1 MKWFK
6 ELLEKAEIK
15 DGKLDIDEIIKKS
28 ETEFSQN
35 AVSIEDE
42 NLLKK
47 KFEQAETDIKNRDKQ
62 LEELKKVDV
71 DKMREEIT
79 KLQRENKENR
89 EKSEADIKEMRIS
102 HAVDMVLVKE
112 GVKGDKAM
120 AAVKALLSLEN
131 AEIEGDSVKGLD
143 KQIEDLKADSS
154 VGVLFG
160 GDDNG
165 VRLTGVKPAESG
177 DGLPQNKSVDS
188 MNYEELC
195 AYMDANPEKTMIN

>member
-15 DGKLDIDEIIKKS
+15 DGKLDIDEIIKKA

-35 AVSIEDE
+35 AVSIEE
-42 NLLKK
+42 FNLLKK

-71 DKMREEIT
+71 DEMREEIT

-131 AEIEGDSVKGLD
+131 AELDGDVIKGLD
-143 KQIEDLKADSS
+143 KQIKDLKADTS
-154 VGVLFG
+154 VGALFG
-160 GDDNG
+160 AAASGAKFRG
-165 VRLTGVKPAESG
+165 AKPDESG
-177 DGLPQNKSVDS
+177 DRPPKGKDVNNMS
-188 MNYEELC
+188 YEELC
-195 AYMDANPEKTMIN
+195 AYMEANPENTVIN

>member
-15 DGKLDIDEIIKKS
+15 DGKLDIDGIIKKA

-35 AVSIEDE
+35 AVSIEE
-42 NLLKK
+42 FNLLKK

-131 AEIEGDSVKGLD
+131 AELDGDVIKGLD
-143 KQIEDLKADSS
+143 KQIKDLKADTS
-154 VGVLFG
+154 VGALFG
-160 GDDNG
+160 SAKLRGA
-165 VRLTGVKPAESG
+165 KPDESG
-177 DGLPQNKSVDS
+177 DRPPKGKDVNNMS
-188 MNYEELC
+188 YEELC
-195 AYMDANPEKTMIN
+195 VYMEANPENTVIN